1 MRLFYVGCYSY
12 CGGNIMIQSLPTNR
26 GRLLV
31 ACLDQPG
38 IVASISS
45 FLQKQGANIVQ
56 SDQYTT
62 DPEGGM
68 FFMRIEF
75 DWSSKNDHFDQIK
88 ERFVEIASEFKFDWR
103 MERATRKK
111 KMVIFVSKENHC
123 LLELLWKWKAGELHV
138 DIPLVI
144 SNHPDQ
150 KEEVEGYG
158 IPFVH
163 IPVEKGRKQEAERK
177 AIDLI
182 KEHDADFVVLA
193 RYMQILSPTFVQE
206 FPKKIINI
214 HHSFLP
220 AFIGANPYA
229 KAFERGVK
237 LIGATAH
244 YVTDDLDEGPII
256 EQDIMR
262 VNHRYSSAELKVAG
276 RNVERIALARAVNWH
291 HEDRVIIHG
300 NKTIVFS

>member
-1 MRLFYVGCYSY
+1 MTHL
-12 CGGNIMIQSLPTNR
+12 IPDNR

-31 ACLDQPG
+31 ACSDQPG

-45 FLQKQGANIVQ
+45 YLQQQGANIVQ

-75 DWSSKNDHFDQIK
+75 DWSTERNSFLEIK
-88 ERFVEIASEFKFDWR
+88 EGFKKVAADFQFDWR
-103 MERATRKK
+103 MEQAVRKK
-111 KMVIFVSKENHC
+111 RMVIFVSKESHC
-123 LLELLWKWKAGELHV
+123 LLELLWKWKANELHV
-138 DIPLVI
+138 EIPLVI
-144 SNHPDQ
+144 SNHADHQ
-150 KEEVEGYG
+150 KEVESYG
-158 IPFVH
+158 IPFHH
-163 IPVEKGRKQEAERK
+163 IPVEKGKKQEAEKR
-177 AIDLI
+177 AIELI
-182 KEHDADFVVLA
+182 KEHDIDFVVLA
-193 RYMQILSPTFVQE
+193 RYMQILSPTFVQT
-206 FPKKIINI
+206 FAHKIINI

-262 VNHRYSSAELKVAG
+262 VNHRYSSEDLRIAG
-276 RNVERIALARAVNWH
+276 RNVERVALARAVMWH

-300 NKTIVFS
+300 NKTVVFS

>member
-1 MRLFYVGCYSY
+1 
-12 CGGNIMIQSLPTNR
+12 MIQSLPNNR

-31 ACLDQPG
+31 ACKDQPG
-38 IVASISS
+38 IVATISS

-68 FFMRIEF
+68 FFMRVEF
-75 DWSSKNDHFDQIK
+75 DWSTKGDDFNQIR
-88 ERFVEIASEFKFDWR
+88 EDFQSIASAFQFDWR

-150 KEEVEGYG
+150 QEEVESYG

-163 IPVEKGRKQEAERK
+163 IPVEKGKKQEAEQK
-177 AIDLI
+177 AIQLI
-182 KEHDADFVVLA
+182 KEHEADFIVLA
-193 RYMQILSPTFVQE
+193 RYMQILSPNFVQS

-262 VNHRYSSAELKVAG
+262 VNHRYSSDELRVAG
-276 RNVERIALARAVNWH
+276 RNVERIALARAVVWH

-300 NKTIVFS
+300 NKTVVFS